1 MKKAL
6 LILAF
11 LIVST
16 AAVIAQPPPPP
27 AEANQGG
34 NGPIGDGG
42 APIDGGL
49 ATALLMVAG
58 FGAWKWYK
66 DHKQV
71 QQKS

>member
-27 AEANQGG
+27 AEANEGG
-34 NGPIGDGG
+34 NGPIGDG

>member
-34 NGPIGDGG
+34 NGPIGGNG

-49 ATALLMVAG
+49 TAVMLMVAG
-58 FGAWKWYK
+58 FGTWKWYK
-66 DHKQV
+66 AHKQAEL
-71 QQKS
+71 KS